1 MTSSTLLAAP
11 QRTRGSLAWL
21 WPIGGLAL
29 LLATL
34 SQLVGPLVIPVGFA
48 AITILPMVWG
58 ILAGGIVSSQKIRPL
73 PRRFQSA
80 AGALMG
86 VSVLILV
93 GSLAFTIGPNIPLLF
108 RAGPALLLQE
118 AGHLLGTLILALPLA
133 VLLKMGPA
141 TIGATFSIDREGSFA
156 MVSEKYG
163 TDSHPYRGVLSMYVF
178 GTIFGAVFISLLAS
192 VTASLGLFDPL
203 ALAMGAGV
211 GSGSMMAA
219 GAASVAA
226 QFPELKDQIFAV
238 AGTSNII
245 TSLLGVYVG
254 IWIALPLADKI
265 YNSLIR
271 RFPHLATASDAVP
284 AAGAATAAAAATAA
298 GATTTTAAA
307 AVPAASAASTAELE
321 SAAAESAAAED
332 ASDDAT
338 GNRGPVRVP
347 LYIAMPVLTVIGIFI
362 ASIAA
367 GGFSWN
373 ILGGYLIIDALLL
386 AGLGLSRLC
395 RGKVPSMVFIITL
408 GALASSPVSP
418 FAKALITMVT
428 SVNFLSIC
436 TVVLTVAGL
445 SLGKDIPLLRRIGW
459 RIVPVGLVAI
469 ASSYL
474 FSVVIAQFTLGLGA
488 H

>member
-1 MTSSTLLAAP
+1 MTSTTLLAASK
-11 QRTRGSLAWL
+11 RTRRSLAWL

-29 LLATL
+29 LIATL
-34 SQLVGPLVIPVGFA
+34 GQLIGPMVIPVGFA

-58 ILAGGIVSSQKIRPL
+58 ILAGGIVSSQKFRPL
-73 PRRFQSA
+73 PRTFQSA

-86 VSVLILV
+86 ISVLILV
-93 GSLAFTIGPNIPLLF
+93 GSLAFTMGPNLPLLF

-118 AGHLLGTLILALPLA
+118 VGHLLGTLILALPMA
-133 VLLKMGPA
+133 VMLKMGPA

-156 MVSEKYG
+156 MVSERYG

-192 VTASLGLFDPL
+192 VTASLGIFDPL

-226 QFPELKDQIFAV
+226 QFPELKDQIVAV
-238 AGTSNII
+238 AGTSNVI

-265 YNSLIR
+265 YHALIR
-271 RFPHLATASDAVP
+271 RFPHLGSAAD
-284 AAGAATAAAAATAA
+284 AAGTAAPAGTAADAAATAA
-298 GATTTTAAA
+298 PADMA
-307 AVPAASAASTAELE
+307 AVE
-321 SAAAESAAAED
+321 SAAVESASAE
-332 ASDDAT
+332 AE
-338 GNRGPVRVP
+338 NRGPVRVP
-347 LYIAMPVLTVIGIFI
+347 LYIAMPVLTVIGVFI

-373 ILGGYLIIDALLL
+373 IVGGYLIIDALLL

-418 FAKALITMVT
+418 IAKPLITMVG

-474 FSVVIAQFTLGLGA
+474 FSVVIAQFTLGLG
-488 H
+488 HH

>member
-1 MTSSTLLAAP
+1 MTTTTRIAAP
-11 QRTRGSLAWL
+11 KRIRGSLAWL
-21 WPIGGLAL
+21 LPVGGLAL
-29 LLATL
+29 VLAIL
-34 SQLVGPLVIPVGFA
+34 SQLIGPKVIPVGFA

-58 ILAGGIVSSQKIRPL
+58 ILAGGIVSSQKFRPL
-73 PRRFQSA
+73 PRSFQSA

-93 GSLAFTIGPNIPLLF
+93 GSLAFTMGPNLPLLF

-118 AGHLLGTLILALPLA
+118 VGHLLGTIILALPLA

-156 MVSEKYG
+156 MVSERYG

-192 VTASLGLFDPL
+192 VTASLGIFDPL

-226 QFPELKDQIFAV
+226 QFPELKEQIFAV

-265 YNSLIR
+265 YHALVR
-271 RFPHLATASDAVP
+271 RFPHLGSSVDAADAAP
-284 AAGAATAAAAATAA
+284 AADTAAVE
-298 GATTTTAAA
+298 AA
-307 AVPAASAASTAELE
+307 AVESASAEADGDTH
-321 SAAAESAAAED
+321 
-332 ASDDAT
+332 
-338 GNRGPVRVP
+338 GPVRVP
-347 LYIAMPVLTVIGIFI
+347 LYVAMPLLTVIGIFI
-362 ASIAA
+362 AAIAA
-367 GGFSWN
+367 GGFSWA
-373 ILGGYLIIDALLL
+373 IVGGYLVIDALLL
-386 AGLGLSRLC
+386 AGMGLSKLC

-408 GALASSPVSP
+408 GALLSSPVSP
-418 FAKALITMVT
+418 FAATLIGLVA

-474 FSVVIAQFTLGLGA
+474 FSVLIAQVTLGLGT

>member
-1 MTSSTLLAAP
+1 MTSTTVLSAP
-11 QRTRGSLAWL
+11 RRTKGSLAWL

-29 LLATL
+29 LIATL
-34 SQLVGPLVIPVGFA
+34 SQLIGPMVIPVGFA

-58 ILAGGIVSSQKIRPL
+58 ILAGGIVSSQRFRPL
-73 PRRFQSA
+73 PRNFQSA

-93 GSLAFTIGPNIPLLF
+93 GSLAFTMGPNLPLLF

-133 VLLKMGPA
+133 VMLKMGPA

-156 MVSEKYG
+156 MVSERYG

-192 VTASLGLFDPL
+192 VTASLGIFDPL

-226 QFPELKDQIFAV
+226 QFPELKDQIIAV
-238 AGTSNII
+238 AGTSNVI

-265 YNSLIR
+265 YHALIR
-271 RFPHLATASDAVP
+271 RFPHLGSVADAAP
-284 AAGAATAAAAATAA
+284 AAAADTAA
-298 GATTTTAAA
+298 VEAA
-307 AVPAASAASTAELE
+307 AVESATAE
-321 SAAAESAAAED
+321 AD
-332 ASDDAT
+332 GD
-338 GNRGPVRVP
+338 NHGPVRVP
-347 LYIAMPVLTVIGIFI
+347 LYISMPVLSVIGIFI

-367 GGFSWN
+367 GGFSWA
-373 ILGGYLIIDALLL
+373 IVGGYLVIDALLL
-386 AGLGLSRLC
+386 VGMALSRLC

-418 FAKALITMVT
+418 FAKALIAMVG

-469 ASSYL
+469 TSSYL
-474 FSVVIAQFTLGLGA
+474 FSVVIAQFTLHLGA

>member
-1 MTSSTLLAAP
+1 MTSSTLTAAP
-11 QRTRGSLAWL
+11 GRTRGTLAWL

-29 LLATL
+29 LIATL

-48 AITILPMVWG
+48 AMTILPMVWS
-58 ILAGGIVSSQKIRPL
+58 ILAGGIVSSQKFRPL
-73 PRRFQSA
+73 PRSFQSA
-80 AGALMG
+80 ASALLG
-86 VSVLILV
+86 VAVLILM

-108 RAGPALLLQE
+108 RTGPALLLQE
-118 AGHLLGTLILALPLA
+118 IPHLLGTLFLALPLA

-156 MVSEKYG
+156 MVSERYG

-178 GTIFGAVFISLLAS
+178 GSIFGAIFISLLAS
-192 VTASLGLFDPL
+192 LTASTGLFDPL

-245 TSLLGVYVG
+245 TNLLGVYVG

-265 YNSLIR
+265 YNALIR
-271 RFPHLATASDAVP
+271 RFPHLGTEAEAVP
-284 AAGAATAAAAATAA
+284 APAYTAVVESPAVTPEAADAD
-298 GATTTTAAA
+298 GD
-307 AVPAASAASTAELE
+307 SA
-321 SAAAESAAAED
+321 
-332 ASDDAT
+332 
-338 GNRGPVRVP
+338 NRGPVRVP
-347 LYIAMPVLTVIGIFI
+347 LFIAMPVLTVIGIFI

-373 ILGGYLIIDALLL
+373 IAAGYLIIDALLL
-386 AGLGLSRLC
+386 VSLGLSGLC
-395 RGKVPSMVFIITL
+395 RGKVSSMVFITTL

-418 FAKALITMVT
+418 FAESLLTLVD
-428 SVNFLSIC
+428 SVDFLSIC

-445 SLGKDIPLLRRIGW
+445 SLGKDIGLLRRIGW

-469 ASSYL
+469 GSSYF
-474 FSVVIAQFTLGLGA
+474 FSVVIAQFALGLG
-488 H
+488 HH

>member
-1 MTSSTLLAAP
+1 MTATTRIAAP
-11 QRTRGSLAWL
+11 KRTRGSLAWL
-21 WPIGGLAL
+21 LPIGGLAL
-29 LLATL
+29 VLAIL
-34 SQLVGPLVIPVGFA
+34 SQLIGPKVIPVGFA

-58 ILAGGIVSSQKIRPL
+58 ILAGGIVSSQKFRPL
-73 PRRFQSA
+73 PRSFQSA

-93 GSLAFTIGPNIPLLF
+93 GSLAFTMGPNLHLLF

-118 AGHLLGTLILALPLA
+118 VGHLLGTIILALPLA

-156 MVSEKYG
+156 MVSERYG

-192 VTASLGLFDPL
+192 VTASLGIFDPL

-226 QFPELKDQIFAV
+226 QFPELKEQIFAV

-265 YNSLIR
+265 YHALVR
-271 RFPHLATASDAVP
+271 RFPHL
-284 AAGAATAAAAATAA
+284 GAAADAAPAAAA
-298 GATTTTAAA
+298 G
-307 AVPAASAASTAELE
+307 SASTAELE
-321 SAAAESAAAED
+321 SAAEESASAEAD
-332 ASDDAT
+332 GDT
-338 GNRGPVRVP
+338 HGPVRVP
-347 LYIAMPVLTVIGIFI
+347 LYIAMPLLTVIGIFI
-362 ASIAA
+362 AAIAA
-367 GGFSWN
+367 GGFSWS
-373 ILGGYLIIDALLL
+373 IVGGYLVIDALLL
-386 AGLGLSRLC
+386 AGMGLSKLC

-408 GALASSPVSP
+408 GALLSSPVSP
-418 FAKALITMVT
+418 FAAPLIGLVT

-459 RIVPVGLVAI
+459 KIVPVGLVAI

-474 FSVVIAQFTLGLGA
+474 FSVLIAQVTLGLGT

>member
-1 MTSSTLLAAP
+1 MTSTTLLAAP
-11 QRTRGSLAWL
+11 KRTRGSLAWL

-29 LLATL
+29 LIATL
-34 SQLVGPLVIPVGFA
+34 SQIVGPMVIPVGFA

-58 ILAGGIVSSQKIRPL
+58 ILAGGIVSSQKFRPL
-73 PRRFQSA
+73 PRNFQSA
-80 AGALMG
+80 AGSLMG

-93 GSLAFTIGPNIPLLF
+93 GSLAFTMGPNLPLLF

-118 AGHLLGTLILALPLA
+118 IGHLLGTLILALPLA
-133 VLLKMGPA
+133 VMLKMGPA

-192 VTASLGLFDPL
+192 ITASLGIFDPL

-226 QFPELKDQIFAV
+226 QFPELKEQIFAV

-254 IWIALPLADKI
+254 IWIALPLADKM
-265 YNSLIR
+265 YHALIR
-271 RFPHLATASDAVP
+271 RFPHLGAAANANTATANANNAADLAAVE
-284 AAGAATAAAAATAA
+284 TAA
-298 GATTTTAAA
+298 
-307 AVPAASAASTAELE
+307 VESASAEADSE
-321 SAAAESAAAED
+321 
-332 ASDDAT
+332 
-338 GNRGPVRVP
+338 GRGPVRVP
-347 LYIAMPVLTVIGIFI
+347 LYIAMPVLTVIGVFI

-373 ILGGYLIIDALLL
+373 IVGGYLIIDALLL
-386 AGLGLSRLC
+386 AGMGLSKLC
-395 RGKVPSMVFIITL
+395 SGKVPSMVFIITL

-418 FAKALITMVT
+418 FAKVLITMVT

-474 FSVVIAQFTLGLGA
+474 FSVVIAQFTLGLGT

>member
-1 MTSSTLLAAP
+1 MTSTTLLAAP
-11 QRTRGSLAWL
+11 QRTRSSLAWL

-34 SQLVGPLVIPVGFA
+34 SQLIGPKVIPVGFA

-58 ILAGGIVSSQKIRPL
+58 ILSGGIVSAQKFRPL
-73 PRRFQSA
+73 SRNFQSA

-86 VSVLILV
+86 TSVLILV
-93 GSLAFTIGPNIPLLF
+93 GSLAFTMGPNLPLLF

-118 AGHLLGTLILALPLA
+118 VGHLLGTLILALPLA
-133 VLLKMGPA
+133 VMLKMGPA

-156 MVSEKYG
+156 MVSERYG

-192 VTASLGLFDPL
+192 VSASLGVFDPL

-226 QFPELKDQIFAV
+226 QFPELKDQIIAV
-238 AGTSNII
+238 AGTSNVI

-265 YNSLIR
+265 YNGLIR
-271 RFPHLATASDAVP
+271 RFPHLDTIADAVA
-284 AAGAATAAAAATAA
+284 AAGT
-298 GATTTTAAA
+298 
-307 AVPAASAASTAELE
+307 ASTAELE
-321 SAAAESAAAED
+321 SAAAESAAAEAAPESD
-332 ASDDAT
+332 ADT

-347 LYIAMPVLTVIGIFI
+347 LYIAMPLLTVIGVFI

-367 GGFSWN
+367 GAFSWN
-373 ILGGYLIIDALLL
+373 ILAGYLVIDALLL
-386 AGLGLSRLC
+386 AGLGLSKLC

-418 FAKALITMVT
+418 IAKTLIAMVG

-469 ASSYL
+469 ASSYF
-474 FSVVIAQFTLGLGA
+474 FSVVIAQLTLGLG
-488 H
+488 HH

>member
-1 MTSSTLLAAP
+1 MTSTTLLAASK
-11 QRTRGSLAWL
+11 RTRGSLAWL

-29 LLATL
+29 LIATL
-34 SQLVGPLVIPVGFA
+34 SQLIGPMVIPVGFA

-58 ILAGGIVSSQKIRPL
+58 ILAGGIVSSQKFRPL
-73 PRRFQSA
+73 PRNFQSA

-86 VSVLILV
+86 ISVLILV
-93 GSLAFTIGPNIPLLF
+93 GSLAFTMGPNLPLLF

-118 AGHLLGTLILALPLA
+118 VGHLLGTLILALPMA
-133 VLLKMGPA
+133 VMLKMGPA

-156 MVSEKYG
+156 MVSERYG

-192 VTASLGLFDPL
+192 VTASLGIFDPL

-226 QFPELKDQIFAV
+226 QFPELKDQIIAV
-238 AGTSNII
+238 AGTSNVI

-265 YNSLIR
+265 YHALIR
-271 RFPHLATASDAVP
+271 RFPHLGS
-284 AAGAATAAAAATAA
+284 AADAAAAAAA
-298 GATTTTAAA
+298 DTVAVEAA
-307 AVPAASAASTAELE
+307 AVESASAEADGDT
-321 SAAAESAAAED
+321 
-332 ASDDAT
+332 
-338 GNRGPVRVP
+338 RGPVRVP
-347 LYIAMPVLTVIGIFI
+347 LYVAMPLLTVIGVFI

-373 ILGGYLIIDALLL
+373 IVGGYLVIDALLL

-418 FAKALITMVT
+418 IAKTLITMVG

-474 FSVVIAQFTLGLGA
+474 FSVVIAQFTLGLG
-488 H
+488 HH

>member
-1 MTSSTLLAAP
+1 MTSPTLLAAP
-11 QRTRGSLAWL
+11 KRTRGSLAWL

-58 ILAGGIVSSQKIRPL
+58 ILAGGIVSSQKFRPL
-73 PRRFQSA
+73 PRSFQSA

-118 AGHLLGTLILALPLA
+118 LGHLLGTLILALPLA
-133 VLLKMGPA
+133 VFLKMGPA

-192 VTASLGLFDPL
+192 VAASLRVFDPL

-226 QFPELKDQIFAV
+226 QFPELKDQIIAV

-265 YNSLIR
+265 YNGLIR
-271 RFPHLATASDAVP
+271 RFPHLDTTAEK
-284 AAGAATAAAAATAA
+284 ATAAPADTAA
-298 GATTTTAAA
+298 
-307 AVPAASAASTAELE
+307 VE
-321 SAAAESAAAED
+321 SAAVESASAESAAAE
-332 ASDDAT
+332 
-338 GNRGPVRVP
+338 GENRGPVRVP

-373 ILGGYLIIDALLL
+373 IVGGYAIIDALLL

-395 RGKVPSMVFIITL
+395 RGKVPSMVFMITL

-418 FAKALITMVT
+418 IAKTLITMVG

-469 ASSYL
+469 ASSYF
-474 FSVVIAQFTLGLGA
+474 FSVVIAQFTLGMG
-488 H
+488 HH

>member
-1 MTSSTLLAAP
+1 MTTSTLKAAP
-11 QRTRGSLAWL
+11 RRTRESLAWL

-29 LLATL
+29 LIATL
-34 SQLVGPLVIPVGFA
+34 SQIVGPMVIPVGFA

-58 ILAGGIVSSQKIRPL
+58 ILAGGIVSSQKFRSL
-73 PRRFQSA
+73 PKSFQSA

-93 GSLAFTIGPNIPLLF
+93 GSLAFTMGPNLPLLF

-118 AGHLLGTLILALPLA
+118 VGHLLGTLILALPLA
-133 VLLKMGPA
+133 VMLKMGPA

-156 MVSEKYG
+156 MVSERYG

-192 VTASLGLFDPL
+192 ITASLGIFDPL

-226 QFPELKDQIFAV
+226 QFPELKEQIFAV

-254 IWIALPLADKI
+254 IWIALPLADKM
-265 YNSLIR
+265 YHALVR
-271 RFPHLATASDAVP
+271 RFPHL
-284 AAGAATAAAAATAA
+284 GAAANAT
-298 GATTTTAAA
+298 
-307 AVPAASAASTAELE
+307 PAAASTE
-321 SAAAESAAAED
+321 SAADLAAVESAAVESASAEAEGD
-332 ASDDAT
+332 
-338 GNRGPVRVP
+338 NHGPVRVP

-373 ILGGYLIIDALLL
+373 IVGGYAIIDALLL
-386 AGLGLSRLC
+386 AGMGLSKLC

-408 GALASSPVSP
+408 GALLSSPVSP
-418 FAKALITMVT
+418 IAKTLITMVT

-474 FSVVIAQFTLGLGA
+474 FSVFIAQATLGLGT

>member
-1 MTSSTLLAAP
+1 MSSTTVLSAP
-11 QRTRGSLAWL
+11 RRIARGSLAWL

-29 LLATL
+29 LIATL
-34 SQLVGPLVIPVGFA
+34 SQLIGPLVIPLGFA
-48 AITILPMVWG
+48 ALTLLPMVWG
-58 ILAGGIVSSQKIRPL
+58 ILAGGVVSSQKFRPL
-73 PRRFQSA
+73 PRSFQSA

-86 VSVLILV
+86 VSVLFLV
-93 GSLAFTIGPNIPLLF
+93 GSLAFTIGPNLPLLF
-108 RAGPALLLQE
+108 RAGPALLIQE
-118 AGHLLGTLILALPLA
+118 VGHLLGTIVLALPLA

-156 MVSEKYG
+156 MVSERYG
-163 TDSHPYRGVLSMYVF
+163 VNSHPYRGVLSMYVF
-178 GTIFGAVFISLLAS
+178 GTIFGALFISLLAS
-192 VTASLGLFDPL
+192 VAASTGLFDPL

-219 GAASVAA
+219 GAAAIAA
-226 QFPELKDQIFAV
+226 QFPEMKEQIFAV

-245 TSLLGVYVG
+245 TGLLGLYVG

-265 YNSLIR
+265 YKTLIR
-271 RFPHLATASDAVP
+271 RFPSF
-284 AAGAATAAAAATAA
+284 ATAADTESTPVN
-298 GATTTTAAA
+298 G
-307 AVPAASAASTAELE
+307 AASTAELE
-321 SAAAESAAAED
+321 AAAKSASVTGEDD
-332 ASDDAT
+332 ASAH
-338 GNRGPVRVP
+338 GGKNSAVP
-347 LYIAMPVLTVIGIFI
+347 IMIALPLLTAIGIVI

-367 GGFSWN
+367 SGFSWN
-373 ILGGYLIIDALLL
+373 ILLGYLIIDVLLL
-386 AGLGLSRLC
+386 ISFGLSKLC
-395 RGKVPSMVFIITL
+395 RGRIPSMVFIVTL

-418 FAKALITMVT
+418 FAQSLITMVS

-469 ASSYL
+469 TSSYF
-474 FSVVIAQFTLGLGA
+474 FSVLIAQFTLGLGN

>member
-1 MTSSTLLAAP
+1 MTSTTVLSAP
-11 QRTRGSLAWL
+11 RRTRGSLAWL

-29 LLATL
+29 LIATL
-34 SQLVGPLVIPVGFA
+34 SQIVGPKVIPVGFA

-58 ILAGGIVSSQKIRPL
+58 ILAGGIVSSQKFRPL
-73 PRRFQSA
+73 PRSLQSA

-93 GSLAFTIGPNIPLLF
+93 GSLAFTMGPNLPLLF

-118 AGHLLGTLILALPLA
+118 VGHLLGTLILALPLA
-133 VLLKMGPA
+133 VMLKMGPA

-156 MVSEKYG
+156 MVSERYG

-192 VTASLGLFDPL
+192 VTASLGIFDPL

-254 IWIALPLADKI
+254 IWIALPLADKM
-265 YNSLIR
+265 YHALIR
-271 RFPHLATASDAVP
+271 RFPHLGAP
-284 AAGAATAAAAATAA
+284 ANAGTAAAGTAA
-298 GATTTTAAA
+298 DVA
-307 AVPAASAASTAELE
+307 AVE
-321 SAAAESAAAED
+321 SAAVESASAE
-332 ASDDAT
+332 AE
-338 GNRGPVRVP
+338 GENRGPVKVP

-373 ILGGYLIIDALLL
+373 IVAGYLIIDALLL
-386 AGLGLSRLC
+386 VGMGLSRLC

-418 FAKALITMVT
+418 FAKSLITMVT

-459 RIVPVGLVAI
+459 RIVPVGLIAI

>member
-73 PRRFQSA
+73 PRSFQSA

-163 TDSHPYRGVLSMYVF
+163 TDSHPDRGVLSMYVF

-284 AAGAATAAAAATAA
+284 AAGAATAAAAAS
-298 GATTTTAAA
+298 TTASA
-307 AVPAASAASTAELE
+307 AVPAAAAASTAELE
-321 SAAAESAAAED
+321 SAAAGSAAADD
-332 ASDDAT
+332 ASDAAT